1 MAMGRS
7 MSAVLTR
14 HTSFRCGS
22 LVLMIILVVNEVSTD
37 EKIIIFELIC
47 FGEENLVVVKH

>member
-7 MSAVLTR
+7 MGAVLTR